1 MKTCG
6 DVMTPDP
13 VCCLSV
19 DTVDKA
25 AKIMKMEDV
34 GSVPVIDQER
44 TRILIGIVTDR
55 DLAIHVVAEG
65 LDPRSTRIE
74 EVMTRDPVRCKVD
87 EDVEEALD
95 AMKDYQIR
103 RIPVVDEQNRIV
115 GIISQADVATRLKDS
130 DETAEVVEEISE
142 SAGN

>member
-1 MKTCG
+1 MKSCG

-13 VCCLSV
+13 VCCLGM

-25 AKIMKMEDV
+25 ARIMKMEDV

-44 TRILIGIVTDR
+44 TRTLIGIVTDR
-55 DLAIHVVAEG
+55 DLAIHVVAQG
-65 LDPRSTRIE
+65 LDPRSVTIAQ
-74 EVMTRDPVRCKVD
+74 VMTRDPIRCKVA
-87 EDVEEALD
+87 ENVEEALD

>member
-1 MKTCG
+1 MKTCS

-13 VCCLSV
+13 VCCLSA

-87 EDVEEALD
+87 EDVDEALD

>member
-1 MKTCG
+1 MKRCD
-6 DVMTPDP
+6 DVMTLNP
-13 VCCLSV
+13 VCCLAT

-74 EVMTRDPVRCKVD
+74 EVMTRDPVRCNVD

-103 RIPVVDEQNRIV
+103 RIPVVDEENRIV
-115 GIISQADVATRLKDS
+115 GIISQADVATRLKDA

>member
-1 MKTCG
+1 
-6 DVMTPDP
+6 
-13 VCCLSV
+13 
-19 DTVDKA
+19 
-25 AKIMKMEDV
+25 MKMEDV

-87 EDVEEALD
+87 EDVDEALD